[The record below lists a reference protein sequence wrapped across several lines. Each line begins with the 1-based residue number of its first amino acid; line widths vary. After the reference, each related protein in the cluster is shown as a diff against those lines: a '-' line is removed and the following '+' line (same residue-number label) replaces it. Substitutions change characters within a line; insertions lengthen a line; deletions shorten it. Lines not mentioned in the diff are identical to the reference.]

1 MDSGAERADP
11 GDSEQDEEEDV
22 YEVERII
29 DMRVEDGEVL
39 YRVRWKNYSSD
50 DDTWE
55 PKAHL
60 EDCSE
65 VLLAYERSLA
75 EKKLKKDSSMKLPM
89 KSELFDANSDSE
101 SDKDRPKES
110 PSKKK
115 KKKKKHAE
123 DSEDEKSE
131 KDKKKKKKKEK
142 WKEDKPLPAPE
153 SDEEE
158 ERVPTPPPTKKEKAT
173 DSKKRA
179 IEKEEDD
186 NDDVPA
192 KKHKKEIKV
201 KDGGKQKKEIV
212 DEKKK
217 KKAKSKK
224 EIESSDDE
232 TDKSDAP
239 SELYTD
245 DTSSTGNLSVTAKPA
260 PKTTEKS
267 SRSESGSDH
276 SKAKQKNK
284 TELKLQGFRDLVQD
298 KNPKK
303 IDNSALLLKESGL
316 NKLKSLTSSKSSSK
330 SSRSEDE
337 PDSSDTGAAAKAKNK
352 PKGPDSN
359 SAPQKDSS
367 VSSSSTVLAV
377 PSKLRE
383 EEMKEQKEETG
394 EKGATPNNLFEKFLL
409 NCEAKDRVPRK
420 QAAHTT
426 PKNSVKPD
434 KKARKESPVQKP
446 EFDKAK
452 EGTIA
457 METNERQEKSTQESE
472 KSDRSNEPV
481 AKVKEDV
488 QHEQKEE
495 EQRRRRDRLE
505 EEEEKKRKEKL
516 EESQRE
522 RKGRMEE
529 AQKERQRLAEE
540 ARLDRKS
547 VMEAMASSES
557 TEDSRWKE
565 RRRKR
570 REDSESRLITCDDN
584 QDSQDPLERSDKTPD
599 RGPPSLNLGVEL
611 KLDWMTLEDFQKH
624 LNGEDENLSPLALTP
639 TELRDAVK
647 NGNYMAVKCALS
659 SKEDYNLDQE
669 YKRHL
674 STTSN
679 SQTPNSTMAK
689 TKELSKDTRNKIV
702 DVHQAGK
709 TESAIGKQL
718 GVKKST
724 VGAIIRKWKTYKT
737 TDNLPR
743 SGAPRKIS
751 PRGVKMITRTVS
763 KNPRTT
769 RGDLVNDLQRAG
781 TKVTK
786 ATISNTLRRQG
797 LKSCS
802 ARRVPLLKP
811 VHVRAHLKF
820 AREHLDDPE
829 EDWENVIWP
838 DETKIEL
845 FGKNSTCRV
854 WRRKN
859 AELHPKN
866 TIPTVK
872 HGVGNI
878 MLCGCFSAKGPGRLI
893 RVKERMNGAMY
904 REILS
909 KNLLPS
915 ARALKMKRGWVF
927 QHDNDPKHTARA
939 TKEWLRKKH
948 FKVLEWPSQSPD
960 LNPIENLW
968 RELKIRVAQRQ
979 PQNITALE
987 EICMEEW
994 AKLPATDS
1002 SGMSLSMLAA
1012 AGGQDDIL
1020 RLLIKK
1026 GVKVN
1031 GRQKNGTT
1039 ALMHAAEKNFLTT
1052 VAILLEAGS
1061 CLNAQT
1067 LGGETALMK
1076 ACRRGNADVVRL
1088 LLEYGADCNILSKHK
1103 TTALHFAKLSN
1114 NMMVYDLIKDHIQ
1127 RLSTVAEETIRAY
1140 FETRLAL
1147 LEPVFPLACHRLC
1160 EGPDF
1165 SLEFSYKPPQHTPG
1179 EGSGILLFIFH
1190 ANFMTEI
1197 TARLCGPCSVHAVIL
1212 NDKFQLPI
1220 FLDSHF
1226 IYSFSPVQ
1234 GANKLFIRLAESPT
1248 AKVKLL
1254 IGAYR
1259 VQLQ

>member
-1 MDSGAERADP
+1 MDPGAERAEP

-22 YEVERII
+22 FEVERII

-75 EKKLKKDSSMKLPM
+75 EKKLKKDSSMKLPL
-89 KSELFDANSDSE
+89 KSDLFDANSESD
-101 SDKDRPKES
+101 SDKDKPKDS

-123 DSEDEKSE
+123 ESEDEKSE

-142 WKEDKPLPAPE
+142 WKEDKPMPAPE

-158 ERVPTPPPTKKEKAT
+158 DRVPTPPPSKKEKAT
-173 DSKKRA
+173 DPKKRT
-179 IEKEEDD
+179 IEKEEDENED
-186 NDDVPA
+186 APA
-192 KKHKKEIKV
+192 KKHKKEHKA
-201 KDGGKQKKEIV
+201 KDPGKQKKETV

-217 KKAKSKK
+217 KKVKSKR
-224 EIESSDDE
+224 EIETSEEE
-232 TDKSDAP
+232 TDKSDAL

-245 DTSSTGNLSVTAKPA
+245 DTSSTGNLSITAKPTT
-260 PKTTEKS
+260 PKNTERPA
-267 SRSESGSDH
+267 RSESGSDQ
-276 SKAKQKNK
+276 SKAKQKKNK
-284 TELKLQGFRDLVQD
+284 PELKPQGLKDLAQD

-303 IDNSALLLKESGL
+303 TDNSALLLKESGL
-316 NKLKSLTSSKSSSK
+316 NKLRSLANSKSSK

-337 PDSSDTGAAAKAKNK
+337 PDSVDTGATAKAKSK
-352 PKGPDSN
+352 TKGPDSN
-359 SAPQKDSS
+359 STTQKDSS
-367 VSSSSTVLAV
+367 VTPSSSSSIVVAT
-377 PSKLRE
+377 PSKPRE
-383 EEMKEQKEETG
+383 EELKEPKEDSG
-394 EKGATPNNLFEKFLL
+394 EKGGAPNNLFEKFLL
-409 NCEAKDRVPRK
+409 NCEAKDRVHRK
-420 QAAHTT
+420 QAPHTT
-426 PKNSVKPD
+426 PKNPVKTD
-434 KKARKESPVQKP
+434 KKTRKESPVQKP
-446 EFDKAK
+446 EFEKPK
-452 EGTIA
+452 EGTTI
-457 METNERQEKSTQESE
+457 METDEKLEKVMQESE
-472 KSDRSNEPV
+472 KSDWPNEPV
-481 AKVKEDV
+481 TKTKEDL
-488 QHEQKEE
+488 QREQKEE
-495 EQRRRRDRLE
+495 EQRRRKERLE
-505 EEEEKKRKEKL
+505 EEERKRKERL

-522 RKGRMEE
+522 RKVRGEE

-540 ARLDRKS
+540 ARLDRIGDRRP
-547 VMEAMASSES
+547 VVEAMASTES
-557 TEDSRWKE
+557 NEDLRWKE

-570 REDSESRLITCDDN
+570 REDSESRLLITCDDN
-584 QDSQDPLERSDKTPD
+584 QDSQDPLERADKTPD

-624 LNGEDENLSPLALTP
+624 LNGEDENLFPLALTP

-647 NGNYMAVKCALS
+647 NGNYLAVKRALN
-659 SKEDYNLDQE
+659 SKEDYSLDQE
-669 YKRHL
+669 
-674 STTSN
+674 
-679 SQTPNSTMAK
+679 
-689 TKELSKDTRNKIV
+689 
-702 DVHQAGK
+702 
-709 TESAIGKQL
+709 
-718 GVKKST
+718 
-724 VGAIIRKWKTYKT
+724 
-737 TDNLPR
+737 
-743 SGAPRKIS
+743 
-751 PRGVKMITRTVS
+751 
-763 KNPRTT
+763 
-769 RGDLVNDLQRAG
+769 
-781 TKVTK
+781 
-786 ATISNTLRRQG
+786 
-797 LKSCS
+797 
-802 ARRVPLLKP
+802 
-811 VHVRAHLKF
+811 
-820 AREHLDDPE
+820 
-829 EDWENVIWP
+829 
-838 DETKIEL
+838 
-845 FGKNSTCRV
+845 
-854 WRRKN
+854 
-859 AELHPKN
+859 
-866 TIPTVK
+866 
-872 HGVGNI
+872 
-878 MLCGCFSAKGPGRLI
+878 
-893 RVKERMNGAMY
+893 
-904 REILS
+904 
-909 KNLLPS
+909 
-915 ARALKMKRGWVF
+915 
-927 QHDNDPKHTARA
+927 
-939 TKEWLRKKH
+939 
-948 FKVLEWPSQSPD
+948 
-960 LNPIENLW
+960 
-968 RELKIRVAQRQ
+968 
-979 PQNITALE
+979 
-987 EICMEEW
+987 
-994 AKLPATDS
+994 DS
-1002 SGMSLSMLAA
+1002 SGMSLFMLAA

-1020 RLLIKK
+1020 RLMIKK

-1039 ALMHAAEKNFLTT
+1039 ALMHAAEKFSFQNFLTT

-1103 TTALHFAKLSN
+1103 TTALYFAKLSN

-1127 RLSTVAEETIRAY
+1127 TLSTVAEETIRAY

-1165 SLEFSYKPPQHTPG
+1165 SLEFSYKAPQHTPG

-1234 GANKLFIRLAESPT
+1234 GVNKLFIRLAESPT

>member
-75 EKKLKKDSSMKLPM
+75 EKKLKKDSSMLPM
-89 KSELFDANSDSE
+89 KSDLFDANSESD

-158 ERVPTPPPTKKEKAT
+158 DRAPTPPPSKKEKAT

-186 NDDVPA
+186 NDDAPA
-192 KKHKKEIKV
+192 KKQKKENKA
-201 KDGGKQKKEIV
+201 KDGGKQKKENV
-212 DEKKK
+212 DERKKK
-217 KKAKSKK
+217 KVKSKK
-224 EIESSDDE
+224 EIETSEDE

-245 DTSSTGNLSVTAKPA
+245 DTSSTGNLSITAKPTP

-267 SRSESGSDH
+267 TRSESGSDH
-276 SKAKQKNK
+276 SKAKQKKNK
-284 TELKLQGFRDLVQD
+284 PELKLQGFRDLAQD

-303 IDNSALLLKESGL
+303 TDSSVLLLKESGL
-316 NKLKSLTSSKSSSK
+316 NKLKSLASSKSSSK

-337 PDSSDTGAAAKAKNK
+337 LDSSEPGATAKAKNK
-352 PKGPDSN
+352 AKGPDSN
-359 SAPQKDSS
+359 STPQKDSS
-367 VSSSSTVLAV
+367 VSSSSSSSTVLAA
-377 PSKLRE
+377 PTKPRE
-383 EEMKEQKEETG
+383 EELKEPKEEAG
-394 EKGATPNNLFEKFLL
+394 EKGAPNLFEKFLL

-426 PKNSVKPD
+426 PKVQNSVKTD

-446 EFDKAK
+446 EFDNAEKAK

-457 METNERQEKSTQESE
+457 VEMTDERQEKTTQESE
-472 KSDRSNEPV
+472 KSDKSNEPV
-481 AKVKEDV
+481 AKTKDDL
-488 QHEQKEE
+488 QREQKEE
-495 EQRRRRDRLE
+495 EQRRRKERL
-505 EEEEKKRKEKL
+505 EEEEKKRKERL

-522 RKGRMEE
+522 RKVRMEE
-529 AQKERQRLAEE
+529 TQRERQRMAEE
-540 ARLDRKS
+540 ARLDRLDRRS
-547 VMEAMASSES
+547 VMEAMASAET
-557 TEDSRWKE
+557 TEDLRWKE

-570 REDSESRLITCDDN
+570 REDSESRLLITCDDN
-584 QDSQDPLERSDKTPD
+584 RDSQDPLERSDKTPD

-647 NGNYMAVKCALS
+647 NGNYMAVKRALS

-669 YKRHL
+669 
-674 STTSN
+674 
-679 SQTPNSTMAK
+679 
-689 TKELSKDTRNKIV
+689 
-702 DVHQAGK
+702 
-709 TESAIGKQL
+709 
-718 GVKKST
+718 
-724 VGAIIRKWKTYKT
+724 
-737 TDNLPR
+737 
-743 SGAPRKIS
+743 
-751 PRGVKMITRTVS
+751 
-763 KNPRTT
+763 
-769 RGDLVNDLQRAG
+769 
-781 TKVTK
+781 
-786 ATISNTLRRQG
+786 
-797 LKSCS
+797 
-802 ARRVPLLKP
+802 
-811 VHVRAHLKF
+811 
-820 AREHLDDPE
+820 
-829 EDWENVIWP
+829 
-838 DETKIEL
+838 
-845 FGKNSTCRV
+845 
-854 WRRKN
+854 
-859 AELHPKN
+859 
-866 TIPTVK
+866 
-872 HGVGNI
+872 
-878 MLCGCFSAKGPGRLI
+878 
-893 RVKERMNGAMY
+893 
-904 REILS
+904 
-909 KNLLPS
+909 
-915 ARALKMKRGWVF
+915 
-927 QHDNDPKHTARA
+927 
-939 TKEWLRKKH
+939 
-948 FKVLEWPSQSPD
+948 
-960 LNPIENLW
+960 
-968 RELKIRVAQRQ
+968 
-979 PQNITALE
+979 
-987 EICMEEW
+987 
-994 AKLPATDS
+994 DS

-1114 NMMVYDLIKDHIQ
+1114 NMIVYDLIKDHIQ
-1127 RLSTVAEETIRAY
+1127 TLSTVAEETIRAY

>member
-89 KSELFDANSDSE
+89 KSDLFDANSESD

-158 ERVPTPPPTKKEKAT
+158 DRAPTPPPSKKEKAT

-186 NDDVPA
+186 NDDAPA
-192 KKHKKEIKV
+192 KKQKKENKA
-201 KDGGKQKKEIV
+201 KDGGKQKKENV
-212 DEKKK
+212 DERKKK
-217 KKAKSKK
+217 KVKSKK
-224 EIESSDDE
+224 DIETSEDE

-245 DTSSTGNLSVTAKPA
+245 DTSSTGNLSITAKPTP

-267 SRSESGSDH
+267 TRSESGSDH
-276 SKAKQKNK
+276 SKAKQKKNK
-284 TELKLQGFRDLVQD
+284 PELKLQGFRDLAQD

-303 IDNSALLLKESGL
+303 TESSALLLKESGL
-316 NKLKSLTSSKSSSK
+316 NKLKSLASSKSSSK

-337 PDSSDTGAAAKAKNK
+337 PDSSEPGATAKAKNK
-352 PKGPDSN
+352 AKGPDSI
-359 SAPQKDSS
+359 STPQKDSS
-367 VSSSSTVLAV
+367 VSSSSSSSTVLAA
-377 PSKLRE
+377 PTKPRE
-383 EEMKEQKEETG
+383 EELKEPKEEAG
-394 EKGATPNNLFEKFLL
+394 EKGAPNLFEKFLL

-426 PKNSVKPD
+426 PKVQNSVKTD

-446 EFDKAK
+446 EFDNAEKAK

-457 METNERQEKSTQESE
+457 VEMTDERQEKTTQESE

-481 AKVKEDV
+481 AKTKDDL
-488 QHEQKEE
+488 QREQKEE
-495 EQRRRRDRLE
+495 EQRRRKERL
-505 EEEEKKRKEKL
+505 EEEEKKRKERL

-522 RKGRMEE
+522 RKLRMEE
-529 AQKERQRLAEE
+529 TQRERQRMAEE
-540 ARLDRKS
+540 ARLDRLDRRS
-547 VMEAMASSES
+547 VMEAMASAET
-557 TEDSRWKE
+557 TEDLRWKE

-570 REDSESRLITCDDN
+570 REDSESRLLVTCDDN
-584 QDSQDPLERSDKTPD
+584 RDSQDPLERSDKTPD

-647 NGNYMAVKCALS
+647 NGNYMAVKRALS

-669 YKRHL
+669 
-674 STTSN
+674 
-679 SQTPNSTMAK
+679 
-689 TKELSKDTRNKIV
+689 
-702 DVHQAGK
+702 
-709 TESAIGKQL
+709 
-718 GVKKST
+718 
-724 VGAIIRKWKTYKT
+724 
-737 TDNLPR
+737 
-743 SGAPRKIS
+743 
-751 PRGVKMITRTVS
+751 
-763 KNPRTT
+763 
-769 RGDLVNDLQRAG
+769 
-781 TKVTK
+781 
-786 ATISNTLRRQG
+786 
-797 LKSCS
+797 
-802 ARRVPLLKP
+802 
-811 VHVRAHLKF
+811 
-820 AREHLDDPE
+820 
-829 EDWENVIWP
+829 
-838 DETKIEL
+838 
-845 FGKNSTCRV
+845 
-854 WRRKN
+854 
-859 AELHPKN
+859 
-866 TIPTVK
+866 
-872 HGVGNI
+872 
-878 MLCGCFSAKGPGRLI
+878 
-893 RVKERMNGAMY
+893 
-904 REILS
+904 
-909 KNLLPS
+909 
-915 ARALKMKRGWVF
+915 
-927 QHDNDPKHTARA
+927 
-939 TKEWLRKKH
+939 
-948 FKVLEWPSQSPD
+948 
-960 LNPIENLW
+960 
-968 RELKIRVAQRQ
+968 
-979 PQNITALE
+979 
-987 EICMEEW
+987 
-994 AKLPATDS
+994 DS

-1067 LGGETALMK
+1067 VGGETALMK

-1114 NMMVYDLIKDHIQ
+1114 NMIVYDLIKDHIQ
-1127 RLSTVAEETIRAY
+1127 TLSTVAEETIRAY

>member
-65 VLLAYERSLA
+65 VLLAYERTLA
-75 EKKLKKDSSMKLPM
+75 ERKLKKDASMKLPM
-89 KSELFDANSDSE
+89 KSDLFDANSESE

-110 PSKKK
+110 PGKKK

-123 DSEDEKSE
+123 ESDDEK
-131 KDKKKKKKKEK
+131 DRKKKKKKERL
-142 WKEDKPLPAPE
+142 KEDKPLPAPE

-158 ERVPTPPPTKKEKAT
+158 DRVPTPPPPPPSKKEKAT
-173 DSKKRA
+173 DIKKRA
-179 IEKEEDD
+179 IEKEEGDEDEDD
-186 NDDVPA
+186 APA
-192 KKHKKEIKV
+192 KKHKKENKA
-201 KDGGKQKKEIV
+201 KDLGKQKRDSV

-217 KKAKSKK
+217 KKVKSVKKK
-224 EIESSDDE
+224 EIETSDDE

-239 SELYTD
+239 SELFTD
-245 DTSSTGNLSVTAKPA
+245 DTSSTGNQSITAKPTT
-260 PKTTEKS
+260 PKTVEKS
-267 SRSESGSDH
+267 TRSESGSEH
-276 SKAKQKNK
+276 SKAKQKKNK
-284 TELKLQGFRDLVQD
+284 SDPKLQGFKDLAQD
-298 KNPKK
+298 KTPKK
-303 IDNSALLLKESGL
+303 TDSSALLLKESGL
-316 NKLKSLTSSKSSSK
+316 NKLKSLASSKSSSK

-337 PDSSDTGAAAKAKNK
+337 PDSSDTAPTPRAKTK
-352 PKGPDSN
+352 PKGPDS
-359 SAPQKDSS
+359 SATPQKDSS
-367 VSSSSTVLAV
+367 VSSSSSSSTVLAAS
-377 PSKLRE
+377 SKPRE
-383 EEMKEQKEETG
+383 EEPKETKEEPG
-394 EKGATPNNLFEKFLL
+394 EKGAPPNNLFEKFLL

-420 QAAHTT
+420 SATHTT
-426 PKNSVKPD
+426 PKSSVKTD
-434 KKARKESPVQKP
+434 KKVKKESPVQKP
-446 EFDKAK
+446 EFDKAEKAK
-452 EGTIA
+452 EGTTAI
-457 METNERQEKSTQESE
+457 ETEERQEKSTQESE
-472 KSDRSNEPV
+472 KSERSNEPV
-481 AKVKEDV
+481 AKTKEDL
-488 QHEQKEE
+488 QREQKEE
-495 EQRRRRDRLE
+495 EQRRRKERL
-505 EEEEKKRKEKL
+505 EEEEKKRKERL

-522 RKGRMEE
+522 RKVRMEE

-540 ARLDRKS
+540 ARLDRLDRRP
-547 VMEAMASSES
+547 VMETMASAES

-570 REDSESRLITCDDN
+570 REDGESRLLIACDDN

-647 NGNYMAVKCALS
+647 NGNYMAVKRALS

-669 YKRHL
+669 
-674 STTSN
+674 
-679 SQTPNSTMAK
+679 
-689 TKELSKDTRNKIV
+689 
-702 DVHQAGK
+702 
-709 TESAIGKQL
+709 
-718 GVKKST
+718 
-724 VGAIIRKWKTYKT
+724 
-737 TDNLPR
+737 
-743 SGAPRKIS
+743 
-751 PRGVKMITRTVS
+751 
-763 KNPRTT
+763 
-769 RGDLVNDLQRAG
+769 
-781 TKVTK
+781 
-786 ATISNTLRRQG
+786 
-797 LKSCS
+797 
-802 ARRVPLLKP
+802 
-811 VHVRAHLKF
+811 
-820 AREHLDDPE
+820 
-829 EDWENVIWP
+829 
-838 DETKIEL
+838 
-845 FGKNSTCRV
+845 
-854 WRRKN
+854 
-859 AELHPKN
+859 
-866 TIPTVK
+866 
-872 HGVGNI
+872 
-878 MLCGCFSAKGPGRLI
+878 
-893 RVKERMNGAMY
+893 
-904 REILS
+904 
-909 KNLLPS
+909 
-915 ARALKMKRGWVF
+915 
-927 QHDNDPKHTARA
+927 
-939 TKEWLRKKH
+939 
-948 FKVLEWPSQSPD
+948 
-960 LNPIENLW
+960 
-968 RELKIRVAQRQ
+968 
-979 PQNITALE
+979 
-987 EICMEEW
+987 
-994 AKLPATDS
+994 DS

-1020 RLLIKK
+1020 RLLIKR

-1031 GRQKNGTT
+1031 GRQRNGTT

-1052 VAILLEAGS
+1052 VAVLLEAGS

-1127 RLSTVAEETIRAY
+1127 TLSTVAEETIRAY

>member
-1 MDSGAERADP
+1 MDSCAERADP

-29 DMRVEDGEVL
+29 DMRVEDGEIL

-75 EKKLKKDSSMKLPM
+75 EKKLKKDPSMKLPM
-89 KSELFDANSDSE
+89 KSELFDANSESD
-101 SDKDRPKES
+101 SDKDKLKES

-158 ERVPTPPPTKKEKAT
+158 ERVPTLPPTKKDKPT
-173 DSKKRA
+173 DSKKRN
-179 IEKEEDD
+179 IEKEEDE
-186 NDDVPA
+186 NDDAPA

-201 KDGGKQKKEIV
+201 KEGGKQKKEIV
-212 DEKKK
+212 DERKK

-224 EIESSDDE
+224 EIESSGDE

-245 DTSSTGNLSVTAKPA
+245 DTSSTGNLSVTAKTTTA
-260 PKTTEKS
+260 KTAEKS

-276 SKAKQKNK
+276 SKAKQKKNK
-284 TELKLQGFRDLVQD
+284 SELKLQGFKDLVQD

-303 IDNSALLLKESGL
+303 TDSSALLLRESGL

-337 PDSSDTGAAAKAKNK
+337 PDSSDAGATAKAKSK
-352 PKGPDSN
+352 PKGLDSN
-359 SAPQKDSS
+359 SAPQKDLS
-367 VSSSSTVLAV
+367 VSSSSTVLAT
-377 PSKLRE
+377 PSKPRE
-383 EEMKEQKEETG
+383 EEQLKEQKEETG
-394 EKGATPNNLFEKFLL
+394 EKGAAPNNLFEKFLL

-420 QAAHTT
+420 QAAHT
-426 PKNSVKPD
+426 PKSSVKPD
-434 KKARKESPVQKP
+434 KKARKESPVQKT

-457 METNERQEKSTQESE
+457 MEADERQEKSAQESE

-481 AKVKEDV
+481 AKMKEDV
-488 QHEQKEE
+488 QREQKEE
-495 EQRRRRDRLE
+495 EQRRRKERLE

-522 RKGRMEE
+522 RKGKMEE
-529 AQKERQRLAEE
+529 AQKERQRLAEDV
-540 ARLDRKS
+540 RLDWLDRRPA
-547 VMEAMASSES
+547 VEAMASTES
-557 TEDSRWKE
+557 TEDLRCKE

-570 REDSESRLITCDDN
+570 REDSESRLLVTCNDN

-611 KLDWMTLEDFQKH
+611 NLDWMTLEDFQKH
-624 LNGEDENLSPLALTP
+624 LNGEDENVSPLSLTP

-647 NGNYMAVKCALS
+647 NGNYMAVKRALS
-659 SKEDYNLDQE
+659 SKEDYNLDQ
-669 YKRHL
+669 
-674 STTSN
+674 
-679 SQTPNSTMAK
+679 Q
-689 TKELSKDTRNKIV
+689 
-702 DVHQAGK
+702 
-709 TESAIGKQL
+709 
-718 GVKKST
+718 
-724 VGAIIRKWKTYKT
+724 
-737 TDNLPR
+737 
-743 SGAPRKIS
+743 
-751 PRGVKMITRTVS
+751 
-763 KNPRTT
+763 
-769 RGDLVNDLQRAG
+769 
-781 TKVTK
+781 
-786 ATISNTLRRQG
+786 
-797 LKSCS
+797 
-802 ARRVPLLKP
+802 
-811 VHVRAHLKF
+811 
-820 AREHLDDPE
+820 
-829 EDWENVIWP
+829 
-838 DETKIEL
+838 
-845 FGKNSTCRV
+845 
-854 WRRKN
+854 
-859 AELHPKN
+859 
-866 TIPTVK
+866 
-872 HGVGNI
+872 
-878 MLCGCFSAKGPGRLI
+878 
-893 RVKERMNGAMY
+893 
-904 REILS
+904 
-909 KNLLPS
+909 
-915 ARALKMKRGWVF
+915 
-927 QHDNDPKHTARA
+927 
-939 TKEWLRKKH
+939 
-948 FKVLEWPSQSPD
+948 
-960 LNPIENLW
+960 
-968 RELKIRVAQRQ
+968 
-979 PQNITALE
+979 
-987 EICMEEW
+987 
-994 AKLPATDS
+994 DS

-1031 GRQKNGTT
+1031 GQQKNGTT

-1067 LGGETALMK
+1067 QGGETALMK

-1127 RLSTVAEETIRAY
+1127 TLSTVAEETIRAY

-1234 GANKLFIRLAESPT
+1234 GSNKLFIRLAESPT

>member
-75 EKKLKKDSSMKLPM
+75 EKKLKKDSSMLPM
-89 KSELFDANSDSE
+89 KSELFDANSESE

-158 ERVPTPPPTKKEKAT
+158 EKVPTPPPSKKEKAT
-173 DSKKRA
+173 EPKKRT

-186 NDDVPA
+186 NDDAPA

-201 KDGGKQKKEIV
+201 KDGAKQKKEIV

-217 KKAKSKK
+217 KKSKSKK

-245 DTSSTGNLSVTAKPA
+245 DTSSTGNLSVTAKPTTT

-267 SRSESGSDH
+267 SRSESGSDL
-276 SKAKQKNK
+276 SKAKQKNKK
-284 TELKLQGFRDLVQD
+284 TELKLQGFRELIQD

-303 IDNSALLLKESGL
+303 TDNSALLLKESGL
-316 NKLKSLTSSKSSSK
+316 NKLKSLTSSKSSTK

-359 SAPQKDSS
+359 AAPQKDSS
-367 VSSSSTVLAV
+367 VSSSSSSSTVLAV
-377 PSKLRE
+377 PSKPRE

-394 EKGATPNNLFEKFLL
+394 EKGAAPNNLFEKFLL

-434 KKARKESPVQKP
+434 KKVRKESPVQKP

-457 METNERQEKSTQESE
+457 METDERQEKSTQETE

-481 AKVKEDV
+481 AKMKEDV
-488 QHEQKEE
+488 QREQKEE
-495 EQRRRRDRLE
+495 EQRRRKERLE

-529 AQKERQRLAEE
+529 AQKERQRLDEE
-540 ARLDRKS
+540 ARLNWLDRKS

-570 REDSESRLITCDDN
+570 REDSESRLLISCDDN

-639 TELRDAVK
+639 TELRDAIK
-647 NGNYMAVKCALS
+647 NGNYMAVKRALS
-659 SKEDYNLDQE
+659 SKEDYNLDHE
-669 YKRHL
+669 
-674 STTSN
+674 
-679 SQTPNSTMAK
+679 
-689 TKELSKDTRNKIV
+689 
-702 DVHQAGK
+702 
-709 TESAIGKQL
+709 
-718 GVKKST
+718 
-724 VGAIIRKWKTYKT
+724 
-737 TDNLPR
+737 
-743 SGAPRKIS
+743 
-751 PRGVKMITRTVS
+751 
-763 KNPRTT
+763 
-769 RGDLVNDLQRAG
+769 
-781 TKVTK
+781 
-786 ATISNTLRRQG
+786 
-797 LKSCS
+797 
-802 ARRVPLLKP
+802 
-811 VHVRAHLKF
+811 
-820 AREHLDDPE
+820 
-829 EDWENVIWP
+829 
-838 DETKIEL
+838 
-845 FGKNSTCRV
+845 
-854 WRRKN
+854 
-859 AELHPKN
+859 
-866 TIPTVK
+866 
-872 HGVGNI
+872 
-878 MLCGCFSAKGPGRLI
+878 
-893 RVKERMNGAMY
+893 
-904 REILS
+904 
-909 KNLLPS
+909 
-915 ARALKMKRGWVF
+915 
-927 QHDNDPKHTARA
+927 
-939 TKEWLRKKH
+939 
-948 FKVLEWPSQSPD
+948 
-960 LNPIENLW
+960 
-968 RELKIRVAQRQ
+968 
-979 PQNITALE
+979 
-987 EICMEEW
+987 
-994 AKLPATDS
+994 DS

-1103 TTALHFAKLSN
+1103 TTALHSAKLGN

-1127 RLSTVAEETIRAY
+1127 TLSTVAEETIRAY

-1165 SLEFSYKPPQHTPG
+1165 SLEFSYKPPQHAPG